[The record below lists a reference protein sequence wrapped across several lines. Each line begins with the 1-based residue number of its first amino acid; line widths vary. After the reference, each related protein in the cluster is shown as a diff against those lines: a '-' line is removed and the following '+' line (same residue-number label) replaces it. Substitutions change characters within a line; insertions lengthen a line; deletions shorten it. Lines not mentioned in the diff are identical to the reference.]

1 MKTQLIIAMSAFG
14 LALSLAACGE
24 KEEPQNINPLIGQ
37 WEAQNGDFIQIQV
50 DGVAKTFLEF
60 GMEVLGVNEAE
71 AEAYA
76 KSYVQTQILGPIAL
90 ENPRLVFQENNFRSV
105 FPEVEKSGQWEWLN
119 DGQLLKFMLP
129 ESAVESYNFNV
140 QKADALTLEL
150 DWKGD
155 VQYMESNAQ
164 VFEVVVKIKLVR

>member
-1 MKTQLIIAMSAFG
+1 MKTQFLNVVSVILM
-14 LALSLAACGE
+14 ALSFVACSE
-24 KEEPQNINPLIGQ
+24 KEEPLNVNPLIGQ
-37 WEAQNGDFIQIQV
+37 WEAQNDDFIQIQV

-90 ENPRLVFQENNFRSV
+90 ENPRLVFQENSFRSV

-140 QKADALTLEL
+140 QRVDALTLEL
-150 DWKGD
+150 DWSGD